1 MTGLRFTALLAAA
14 ATSIMIA
21 ATGATWAG
29 ADENIQ
35 VVRDLL
41 SDLTGTADVT
51 DTHHEDVVF
60 RNPTGVFAMEDAAA
74 NADAIAAAF
83 PDMRADIISIEG
95 GDDWVIVHY
104 TLSGTFLNDL
114 PNPADPDQM
123 VPANGNSF
131 SVDVHTAFIFDG
143 DGLITHEV
151 QSLNV
156 GLQERQLFGQ

>member
-1 MTGLRFTALLAAA
+1 M
-14 ATSIMIA
+14 
-21 ATGATWAG
+21 
-29 ADENIQ
+29 
-35 VVRDLL
+35 

-60 RNPTGVFAMEDAAA
+60 RHPTGVFAMEDAVAI
-74 NADAIAAAF
+74 ADAIAAVF

-95 GDDWVIVHY
+95 GDDWGIVHY

-114 PNPADPDQM
+114 PNPADPGQM

-131 SVDVHTAFIFDG
+131 SVDVQTAYIFNS